1 MGLKLTLK
9 TQASYVRAVSGL
21 FITKDHPSGLTS
33 KDIKIIAKL
42 MEHSKSGIVTFAAR
56 KRTMEELGLKQ
67 QNFYNAMTILKGKGV
82 LVDEELHRI
91 FTSDTLTV
99 NYAPNS

>member
-9 TQASYVRAVSGL
+9 SPVSYVRAVSGL
-21 FITKDHPSGLTS
+21 FITKEHPSGLTS

-42 MEHSKSGIVTFAAR
+42 IEHSKSGIVTFAAR
-56 KRTMEELGLKQ
+56 KKTMEELGLKQ

-91 FTSDTLTV
+91 FTSDMLTV